1 MPCRSEHLSW
11 SCLRLGFVWWWPL
24 FCFFLFLHLFPLIYY
39 YIIPTLKGLSCE
51 EATLCDCNTSNR
63 LFIDVYRP
71 NRLLSET
78 KLFLVTSYYPSF
90 FSLMALAFCSMPSDK
105 AEQPKLSLCPPHSTM
120 LLFKQRRLCER
131 CDKCIKIK
139 KLYFLD
145 CAFAG
150 RAVCWC
156 LHSWYI
162 LSLLDSKL
170 TVTKHIWRE
179 SLRQVEL

>member
-1 MPCRSEHLSW
+1 MALQSSIRDHIYLQNKLVEPVNKLSADSLVIKFCHKSTDFSVTLSHNLMLLSYGFQCPVDLNSW
-11 SCLRLGFVWWWPL
+11 SCSRLGFVWWWPL

-105 AEQPKLSLCPPHSTM
+105 AETPSQHNAS
-120 LLFKQRRLCER
+120 
-131 CDKCIKIK
+131 I
-139 KLYFLD
+139 
-145 CAFAG
+145 
-150 RAVCWC
+150 
-156 LHSWYI
+156 
-162 LSLLDSKL
+162 
-170 TVTKHIWRE
+170 
-179 SLRQVEL
+179 